1 MRAPP
6 STAASA
12 PLPCPDPTVLHTR
25 ALWCRAP
32 LDIANFALVPVR
44 HQLLVANVG
53 CFIES
58 IMLSWIKANGVQ
70 LPGAH

>member
-1 MRAPP
+1 MHDG
-6 STAASA
+6 AA
-12 PLPCPDPTVLHTR
+12 HT
-25 ALWCRAP
+25 WCRAP